1 MLSAIKRALSVA
13 AFSGMLGT
21 SALGEPGAGAAPRMT
36 REQALARANAVLAR
50 APVIDGH
57 NDLAIAL
64 RTELGPNAL
73 ASDYGIQQRAKGQTD
88 LQRLP
93 AGRVGGQLWSVYI
106 PGDTKDGFAK
116 TQLEQIA
123 LMRRVIAAHPDHL
136 TLALSADDVE
146 RAMRDGKLAG
156 LLAMEGGYGL
166 ENSLGA
172 LRAYYDLGVRS
183 MGLVHNAPL
192 DWADSQ
198 ALPPAHGGLTAFG
211 EDVVREMNRLGML
224 VDLSH
229 SSDETALDA
238 MRVSKVPVIFSHS
251 AVRALCNIPRNVPDE
266 VLRALRDNGG
276 IVMLTFVGGFVSQAA
291 SDAMA
296 PAMAA
301 YRERSAT
308 AKSDDERKAL
318 RAEIFGALK
327 LPPVTVA
334 QVADHVEHARDV
346 AGVDHVGLG
355 SDFDGAFGWPEGLS
369 DVSMFPNLFAELVLR
384 GWSDQDL
391 AKLASGNFLRVL
403 REAERVA
410 ARVAAEPIEEPALT
424 PNPPTPA
431 RDRSR

>member
-1 MLSAIKRALSVA
+1 
-13 AFSGMLGT
+13 
-21 SALGEPGAGAAPRMT
+21 
-36 REQALARANAVLAR
+36 
-50 APVIDGH
+50 
-57 NDLAIAL
+57 
-64 RTELGPNAL
+64 
-73 ASDYGIQQRAKGQTD
+73 
-88 LQRLP
+88 
-93 AGRVGGQLWSVYI
+93 
-106 PGDTKDGFAK
+106 
-116 TQLEQIA
+116 
-123 LMRRVIAAHPDHL
+123 
-136 TLALSADDVE
+136 
-146 RAMRDGKLAG
+146 
-156 LLAMEGGYGL
+156 MEGGYGL

-229 SSDETALDA
+229 SSDQTARGA
-238 MRVSKVPVIFSHS
+238 MRVSKAPVIFSHS
-251 AVRALCNIPRNVPDE
+251 AMRALCNIPRNAPDD

-291 SDAMA
+291 NDAVA
-296 PAMAA
+296 PALTA
-301 YRERSAT
+301 YRERSA
-308 AKSDDERKAL
+308 AARSDDERKAL

-327 LPPVTVA
+327 LPKVTVA

-346 AGVDHVGLG
+346 AGVDHVGIG
-355 SDFDGAFGWPEGLS
+355 SDFDGAFGWPDGLS
-369 DVSMFPNLFAELVLR
+369 DVAMFPNLFAELVLR

-391 AKLASGNFLRVL
+391 TKLASGNFLRVL

-410 ARVAAEPIEEPALT
+410 ARVAAEPLGEPALT

-431 RDRSR
+431 HDRSR